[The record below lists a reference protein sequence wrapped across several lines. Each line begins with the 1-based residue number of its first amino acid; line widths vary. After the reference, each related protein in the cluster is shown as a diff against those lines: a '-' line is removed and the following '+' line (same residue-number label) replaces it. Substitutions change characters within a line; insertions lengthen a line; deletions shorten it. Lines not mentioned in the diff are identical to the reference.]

1 MGRRQALEGGAATTP
16 TGSHRHSTSVREGS
30 GRRVIRWSD
39 FRNFLI
45 PLDHYWTAS
54 LRVRY
59 MGFDANVYLVTLTLI
74 ALFNLAFAPLPMLFG
89 LLSHVPWVGIAPSL
103 LLLTTSGGTCATA
116 HGSVCIEDYRPSH
129 ARSPISAI
137 SRAKAGRHSLIRCAI
152 GLLFARVQ
160 G

>member
-1 MGRRQALEGGAATTP
+1 MGRRQALEGGAATAP
-16 TGSHRHSTSVREGS
+16 TGSHHHSTSVREGS

-74 ALFNLAFAPLPMLFG
+74 ALFYLTLAPRSMFPRF
-89 LLSHVPWVGIAPSL
+89 LSHIPWVCITPGP
-103 LLLTTSGGTCATA
+103 LLLTTSGRTRATA
-116 HGSVCIEDYRPSH
+116 HGSVCIED
-129 ARSPISAI
+129 
-137 SRAKAGRHSLIRCAI
+137 
-152 GLLFARVQ
+152 
-160 G
+160 